1 MELTC
6 FLEKVASA
14 TPTPGGGSVSAMA
27 GALSASLVAMVSG
40 LSSRG
45 EAFRKEEMRKIRR
58 EALTLQKRLFLA
70 IEEDAGSFDAVM
82 DALRLPKE
90 TGNEK
95 TRRRKAIQKAYQNA
109 TVVPR
114 RVCQASIRLLE
125 LGGVLLSKGNPNAW
139 SDTGVAIGVAKA
151 SLEGGLLNV
160 RINRGAIVDQRVR
173 KEMGLWIKG
182 IERKRDKL
190 LAPIEKQM
198 MARSV

>member
-14 TPTPGGGSVSAMA
+14 APTPGGGSVSAMA

-82 DALRLPKE
+82 KAFRLPKE
-90 TGNEK
+90 T
-95 TRRRKAIQKAYQNA
+95 
-109 TVVPR
+109 
-114 RVCQASIRLLE
+114 
-125 LGGVLLSKGNPNAW
+125 
-139 SDTGVAIGVAKA
+139 
-151 SLEGGLLNV
+151 
-160 RINRGAIVDQRVR
+160 
-173 KEMGLWIKG
+173 
-182 IERKRDKL
+182 
-190 LAPIEKQM
+190 
-198 MARSV
+198 